1 VLFTRHGIDIDQYAA
16 VKNYLAQFKERF
28 MPRPRDWKGEKW
40 PGRKPGAYQW
50 YEIQDAVDYYAEFM
64 VGLVEQMLELNKK
77 LAEARIPQTAEML
90 RRQIEATDRQIDQL
104 VYQLYD
110 LTEKEIKIVES
121 AT

>member
-1 VLFTRHGIDIDQYAA
+1 MKYLCGLVNSSLLSFLYPYISNKMIAQSFPRLSVGDLRMLPIRAINFDDPADVARHD
-16 VKNYLAQFKERF
+16 R
-28 MPRPRDWKGEKW
+28 
-40 PGRKPGAYQW
+40 
-50 YEIQDAVDYYAEFM
+50 M